1 MAADAQSA
9 HTGRDVASMA
19 EARAWTRQARLE
31 AELAAFSQEH
41 FDNLR
46 GIFGV

>member
-9 HTGRDVASMA
+9 HTVAPRLDGGG
-19 EARAWTRQARLE
+19 ARAARQARLE

-41 FDNLR
+41 LDNLR
-46 GIFGV
+46 RIFGI